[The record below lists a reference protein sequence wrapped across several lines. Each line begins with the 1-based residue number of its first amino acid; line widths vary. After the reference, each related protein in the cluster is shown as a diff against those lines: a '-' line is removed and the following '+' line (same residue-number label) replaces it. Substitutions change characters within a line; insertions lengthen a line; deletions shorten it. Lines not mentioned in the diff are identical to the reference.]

1 MPTVRS
7 LMTGAEMSS
16 TAIPSRKAASD
27 LSGYQIL
34 VFLLCAL
41 VALIDGFDTQ
51 AIALAAPQIA
61 GEWGIEPEAFGRV
74 FAAGLFGAL
83 FGALGFGIAADRF
96 GRKPSLLVAILL
108 FGSVTLL
115 TPFATSTFDLVLIRF
130 VTGLGLGGALP
141 AVIAVT
147 SEYSPRDRRATIVSL
162 MFCGFPLGAVLGGI
176 AAAKLMPAF
185 GWAILFDIGGIAPLL
200 ALPVI
205 AAVVP
210 ESVRFLAL
218 RNRDAAVQKI
228 ARRMRYEPIDSPAQ
242 PQGAARSS
250 LIMVFQDGRALGTW
264 LLTITFL
271 LSLMLSYFL
280 VNWLPMIAQR
290 AGSGVIGASL
300 GIAALNLG
308 AILGCLVIGR
318 IADRT
323 GGARPVGWGYAL
335 GAVAIA
341 LIGFVAHSAP
351 LLLAMCF
358 VAGALSIG
366 AQMCIVAMGA
376 MYYETAIRATGVG
389 WLMGMGRFGAILG
402 PILGGILIGNGV
414 SETGLFLVAAG
425 ISALAAIGAFAIGAW
440 VRPSPAEGHSASL
453 TAATE

>member
-1 MPTVRS
+1 MDSTV
-7 LMTGAEMSS
+7 AP
-16 TAIPSRKAASD
+16 AAKAANG
-27 LSGYQIL
+27 LGGYQIL

-51 AIALAAPQIA
+51 VVALAAPQIA
-61 GEWGIEPEAFGRV
+61 TEWGVEPAAFGRV

-141 AVIAVT
+141 GVIAVT

-176 AAAKLMPAF
+176 AAAQLMSVF

-200 ALPVI
+200 ALSVI
-205 AAVVP
+205 AMVVP
-210 ESVRFLAL
+210 ESIRFLAL
-218 RNRDAAVQKI
+218 KNRDAAIEKI
-228 ARRMRYEPIDSPAQ
+228 VRRMHYEPTEDSAQ
-242 PQGAARSS
+242 PQTVARSS
-250 LIMVFQDGRALGTW
+250 LVMLFQDGRALGTW
-264 LLTITFL
+264 LLTMTFL
-271 LSLMLSYFL
+271 LSLMLAYFL

-290 AGSGVIGASL
+290 AGSGVVGASL

-323 GGARPVGWGYAL
+323 GGAQPIGWGYAL

-341 LIGFVAHSAP
+341 LIGLVAHSAP

-402 PILGGILIGNGV
+402 PILGGILIGDGM
-414 SETGLFLVAAG
+414 SATGLFLVAAG
-425 ISALAAIGAFAIGAW
+425 ISALAAVGAFAIAAW
-440 VRPSPAEGHSASL
+440 VPRTPAERQAASFVV
-453 TAATE
+453 TAE

>member
-1 MPTVRS
+1 MGSTIAPTAKS
-7 LMTGAEMSS
+7 AN
-16 TAIPSRKAASD
+16 D
-27 LSGYQIL
+27 LGGYQIL
-34 VFLLCAL
+34 VFVLCAL

-51 AIALAAPQIA
+51 VVALAAPQIA
-61 GEWGIEPEAFGRV
+61 AEWGVEPAAFGRV

-96 GRKPSLLVAILL
+96 GRKPSLLVAIVL

-115 TPFATSTFDLVLIRF
+115 TPFATSASDLMLIRF
-130 VTGLGLGGALP
+130 VTGIGLGGALP
-141 AVIAVT
+141 GVIAVT
-147 SEYSPRDRRATIVSL
+147 SEYSPRDRRATIVAL

-176 AAAKLMPAF
+176 AAAKLMPTF
-185 GWAILFDIGGIAPLL
+185 GWAILFDIGGVAPLL

-205 AAVVP
+205 ALFVP
-210 ESVRFLAL
+210 ESIRFLAL
-218 RNRDAAVQKI
+218 RNRDAAIQKI
-228 ARRMRYEPIDSPAQ
+228 VRRLGYEPTDDPART
-242 PQGAARSS
+242 QGEARSS
-250 LIMVFQDGRALGTW
+250 LVMLFQDGRALGTW

-271 LSLMLSYFL
+271 LSLMLAYFL

-290 AGSGVIGASL
+290 AGSGVAGASL

-323 GGARPVGWGYAL
+323 GKAWPVGWGYAL

-341 LIGFVAHSAP
+341 LIGLTAHSAP

-402 PILGGILIGNGV
+402 PSLGGILIGNGM
-414 SETGLFLVAAG
+414 SAAGLFLVAAG
-425 ISALAAIGAFAIGAW
+425 ISALAAVGAFAIGAW
-440 VRPSPAEGHSASL
+440 VPRSPAERQAASF
-453 TAATE
+453 AAAAE